1 MKVLPLLTLLSLLGL
16 SAARA
21 QVFDTPGNTAPPAPT
36 APTAGAAPAPAPK
49 SPFGNELPMFDPGSE
64 IASLNGQNWNVANNR
79 LFRARFE
86 KYLSSPAADTPQDES
101 YRRVLNGA
109 MKALR
114 PGEPGGPN
122 VATAVGLLS
131 KASDFPIDAGLGDSL
146 NQTVYAV
153 VRYKKNAHLL
163 GEMNKA
169 LERKHKDEAWNLEV
183 AGGSMA
189 TRKKMDSPPA
199 QGGNG
204 QPAPA
209 PAPVQEASEGARA
222 STYIKNMVE
231 IDAARLANMARISAG
246 ELVAKVEFQA
256 MIVQL
261 FLQRR
266 YEHCI
271 IAVRI
276 YQTLFDDGS
285 TTLQLKEGSD
295 VDKMFTRST
304 GMTPTVTALDSMSS
318 EAIRDVD
325 EGVQAFDYLSE
336 KGDYES
342 ASKRLSEAFM
352 IGEYLPRVRT
362 LPRAKKDRVAEF
374 VRDANQ
380 LISAIDVKDYTLAG
394 ELVEKLRKTARDFD
408 YSKPRAAIEIARST
422 SGLHIQ
428 QARSA
433 AISKDDKAFAEN
445 IRKATEIW
453 PTNPELKS
461 FADKV
466 ALYGD
471 TNSRL
476 LNELDSLI
484 AQKNYREIFREQTKY
499 SGAVL
504 GRPEYESKL
513 KDVLVEVSKVE
524 RVVLTADELVKAG
537 DKCGAWERLEQISKD
552 FPDDNEVNRRRADL
566 ARDNPAFISAVSEAR
581 RHEDN
586 NRLGISLSYYLKAER
601 LYPGSLFAREGI
613 TRIADRILPEH
624 PPDSQSPATDTLRA
638 SPVPAVQD
646 PSTAYSR
653 QVP

>member
-1 MKVLPLLTLLSLLGL
+1 MKFLPLLTLLPVLGL
-16 SAARA
+16 PAARA
-21 QVFDTPGNTAPPAPT
+21 QVFDTPGNSAPPAP
-36 APTAGAAPAPAPK
+36 AAASAAPAAAPK

-86 KYLSSPAADTPQDES
+86 KYLSSPAADSPQDEA
-101 YRRVLNGA
+101 YRRVLKDA
-109 MKALR
+109 MKVLR
-114 PGEPGGPN
+114 PGGAGGPN
-122 VATAVGLLS
+122 IATAVELLS

-153 VRYKKNAHLL
+153 VRFKKNAHLL

-169 LERKHKDEAWNLEV
+169 LERKHKDEAWNAEL
-183 AGGSMA
+183 AG
-189 TRKKMDSPPA
+189 TPKKMDSPPR
-199 QGGNG
+199 QGKDG

-209 PAPVQEASEGARA
+209 APVQEATQSARA
-222 STYIKNMVE
+222 TTYIKNMVE
-231 IDAARLANMARISAG
+231 IDAARIANMAKISAG

-285 TTLQLKEGSD
+285 TTLKLKEGSD
-295 VDKMFTRST
+295 VDKMFTKST
-304 GMTPTVTALDSMSS
+304 GMTPTVTALDALSS

-336 KGDYES
+336 QGDYES

-352 IGEYLPRVRT
+352 VGEYLPRVRT
-362 LPRAKKDRVAEF
+362 LPRSKKDRVAEF

-394 ELVEKLRKTARDFD
+394 ELVDKLRKTARDFD

-433 AISKDDKAFAEN
+433 AISKDDKAFVEN
-445 IRKATEIW
+445 VRKATEIW

-513 KDVLVEVSKVE
+513 KDVLGEVSKVE
-524 RVVLTADELVKAG
+524 LVVLAADELVKAG
-537 DKCGAWERLEQISKD
+537 DKCGAWERLEQISKG

-624 PPDSQSPATDTLRA
+624 PADSPQPPASA
-638 SPVPAVQD
+638 PVPGAQD

-653 QVP
+653 